1 MSLPG
6 CGKIR
11 TSTSKAVQHSS
22 LGILLTSLGFVLI
35 PQQRAQLLLRLQ
47 ATLVSG
53 PSHPVRPAAVARST
67 TCRWQTPFNLT
78 IVLVFIMTIITVI
91 IIIIVGIMTIVVV
104 IISFMTIKIIITI
117 IVLTT
122 DYCYC
127 GMIISIIIL
136 IVMVIVFRCE
146 ERSCPGK
153 ALEVGNL

>member
-35 PQQRAQLLLRLQ
+35 PQRAQLLLRLP

-78 IVLVFIMTIITVI
+78 IVLVIIMTIITVI
-91 IIIIVGIMTIVVV
+91 IIIIVSIMTIVVV
-104 IISFMTIKIIITI
+104 IIRLMTIQIIITI

>member
-67 TCRWQTPFNLT
+67 TCRWQTPFNSYYCS
-78 IVLVFIMTIITVI
+78 
-91 IIIIVGIMTIVVV
+91 GYYY
-104 IISFMTIKIIITI
+104 
-117 IVLTT
+117 
-122 DYCYC
+122 DYYYGYYYHYC
-127 GMIISIIIL
+127 
-136 IVMVIVFRCE
+136 
-146 ERSCPGK
+146 
-153 ALEVGNL
+153 